1 MYESHPLTKTC
12 TKVGQVDS
20 NGFCGDAHYDRF
32 RKKKSAI
39 MIDSTHLSYMLIV
52 STIVIGALLWS
63 PFVAHKHV
71 PHPGLS
77 PHYYGVWSPTSHQGS
92 FRLWIGNCTDCIA
105 IRCNANRHVNIQDS
119 WIISLKNQEWGMAS
133 IIVQSN
139 LMQYSESKIHAYIAQ
154 AITLRTWKI

>member
-1 MYESHPLTKTC
+1 MDFVETPIMI
-12 TKVGQVDS
+12 
-20 NGFCGDAHYDRF
+20 GFA
-32 RKKKSAI
+32 KKKSAI

-119 WIISLKNQEWGMAS
+119 
-133 IIVQSN
+133 
-139 LMQYSESKIHAYIAQ
+139 
-154 AITLRTWKI
+154 